1 MSNPTQY
8 EFWLRA
14 YINED
19 YWLDDWI
26 THEDNIEFDLKDMDK
41 NNNWYW
47 DSSEPIL
54 FFEVEVVRLTW
65 DQDGSIWFDHGYIDE
80 SGEVQ
85 SEYYKVPKYIQSK
98 VDKWKHLDFYKKQ
111 YIL

>member
-8 EFWLRA
+8 QFWLRA

-19 YWLDDWI
+19 DWLDHWI

-41 NNNWYW
+41 NNW

-65 DQDGSIWFDHGYIDE
+65 DQDGSIWFDHGYID
-80 SGEVQ
+80 
-85 SEYYKVPKYIQSK
+85 KVVKCNPSTTRYQNYM
-98 VDKWKHLDFYKKQ
+98 LKKQ
-111 YIL
+111 S